1 MMLGSH
7 YVPDGWVYVPL
18 GRLEQYHGTSTSHTV
33 WKSFMLLGTVG
44 DQGASLIC
52 GRAVSRSHDRGYL
65 HP

>member
-1 MMLGSH
+1 MMLGSD
-7 YVPDGWVYVPL
+7 YVPDGWVDVPL

-33 WKSFMLLGTVG
+33 WMSFMLLGTVG

-52 GRAVSRSHDRGYL
+52 GRAVSRSHDCGYL